1 MNQGSSQSPS
11 SSPPSLGR
19 GKVGRYDVL
28 FPLASGGMASVYVG
42 RLSGLAGFQR
52 LVAIKIIHAHLA
64 RETAFVQMFL
74 DEARL
79 AAGIHHPNVGEIMEV
94 GEDDGLLFMVGE
106 LVMGQSLAEM
116 FRRASHMGI
125 KISDDV
131 SAWII
136 SRVCLGLHAAHELQD
151 HAGRALKLVHRDVSP
166 KNILISYNGSV
177 KLIDFGVAHAQG
189 RLSHT
194 DAGTLKGKIGYM
206 PPEQIMG
213 KKVDRRGD
221 LFSLGVVLYKM
232 VTGRAPFQGE
242 SDGERIHKILQGN
255 FKPPRKVMPALDGVL
270 EDIILR
276 AMTTKPEER
285 FSTAAQM
292 TSDLESYLR
301 TRTASVGSLQMAD
314 LMKELF
320 EEDIFEFQ
328 YRLQTAPKESAGGG
342 EDLLVP
348 GRGAKA
354 GSDQSEPPTAA
365 GTPAAIEHGTIRTKR
380 SSNLGLGIGIAGAL
394 LAIVAIVL
402 VVIPMI
408 SEPDKVAP
416 AVVPPPPVAEPEP
429 KIEEKIPVVEEVKP
443 PSKITLDIMP
453 ANAVISVDGK
463 AMEKGTT
470 ELSFPVDGQRY
481 ELKVSAVGYTE
492 EIVTFVSDK
501 DQTVKVHLKRVWKKK
516 KKLKLKGSPYG

>member
-1 MNQGSSQSPS
+1 M
-11 SSPPSLGR
+11 
-19 GKVGRYDVL
+19 L

-42 RLSGLAGFQR
+42 RLSGMAGFQR

-79 AAGIHHPNVGEIMEV
+79 AAGIHHSNVGEILEV

-106 LVMGQSLAEM
+106 LVMGQSIAEV
-116 FRRASHMGI
+116 FRRAKQMGV

-131 SAWII
+131 SAWIV
-136 SRVCLGLHAAHELQD
+136 SRVCLGLHAAHDLQD
-151 HAGRALKLVHRDVSP
+151 HTGRALKLVHRDVSP

-213 KKVDRRGD
+213 EKVDRRGD

-232 VTGRAPFQGE
+232 VTGRTPFQGG

-255 FKPPRKVMPALDGVL
+255 FKPPKKVAPELDGVL

-276 AMTTKPEER
+276 SMATKPDER
-285 FSTAAQM
+285 FSTAALM
-292 TSDLESYLR
+292 SADLESYLR
-301 TRTASVGSLQMAD
+301 TRTTSVGSLQMAK
-314 LMKELF
+314 LMDELF

-328 YRLQTAPKESAGGG
+328 YRLQTSSAESADGDQ
-342 EDLLVP
+342 EDLLT
-348 GRGAKA
+348 GAKSA
-354 GSDQSEPPTAA
+354 TTRSGYSEPPTAA
-365 GTPAAIEHGTIRTKR
+365 ETPAEIEHGTIRTKR
-380 SSNLGLGIGIAGAL
+380 SNKLGMGIGIAGAL
-394 LAIVAIVL
+394 LAVIVIAW
-402 VVIPMI
+402 VVI
-408 SEPDKVAP
+408 SGGGEPEKVVP
-416 AVVPPPPVAEPEP
+416 AVVPPVTVREP
-429 KIEEKIPVVEEVKP
+429 KVEEKITVVEEEKP

-453 ANAVISVDGK
+453 KNAVISVDGK
-463 AMEKGTT
+463 TVEKGTT
-470 ELSFPVDGQRY
+470 ELSFPTDGLRH
-481 ELKVSAVGYTE
+481 ELKATAVGYVD
-492 EIVTFVSDK
+492 EIMTFVSDK
-501 DQTVKVHLKRVWKKK
+501 DQAVEIHLKRVWKKK